1 MSSLLILSL
10 LNGLAYGLLLF
21 LLSSGLTLIFSM
33 MGVLNFAH
41 ASFYM
46 LGAYLA
52 FQISGVTGFW
62 AAIIV
67 APILVGVFGAAV
79 ERFGLRKVHDQGHV
93 AELLFTFGLA
103 FLIEEVVQLIWGR
116 SAVNFILPDVLREPL
131 FVLGGLGYPAYRL
144 LMMAVSVGCLA
155 AVLILLRTTR
165 VGLLVQAALGRP
177 RMVAL
182 LGYNVPRLFTE
193 VFAVG
198 SALAG
203 LAGAVG
209 GAVLVTE
216 PAMAREL
223 GPIVFVV
230 VVVGGLGSVVGA
242 FCASITIGL
251 VQTFAVGFDMP
262 IYAMLGFDGL
272 EGGRLSELWSLSL
285 SQVAPLL
292 PYLLLVLTLIF
303 RPRGIAGTRDL

>member
-46 LGAYLA
+46 LGAYLG
-52 FQISGVTGFW
+52 FQLSAVTGFW
-62 AAIIV
+62 VAIIIS
-67 APILVGVFGAAV
+67 PILVGLIGAAV
-79 ERFGLRKVHDQGHV
+79 ERFGLRKVHAQGHV
-93 AELLFTFGLA
+93 AELLLTFGLA
-103 FLIEEVVQLIWGR
+103 FLIEEVVQLVWGR
-116 SAVNFILPDVLREPL
+116 SAVNFVLPQILRDPM
-131 FVLGGLGYPAYRL
+131 FVLDGVAYPTYRIF
-144 LMMAVSVGCLA
+144 MMAVALGMLA
-155 AVLILLRTTR
+155 VVIVFLRTTR
-165 VGLLVQAALGRP
+165 VGLLVQAALGLP
-177 RMVAL
+177 RMVGM
-182 LGYNVPRLFTE
+182 LGYNVPRLFTQ

-203 LAGAVG
+203 LAGAIG

-230 VVVGGLGSVVGA
+230 VVVGGLGSVFGA
-242 FCASITIGL
+242 FVASLIIGM
-251 VQTFAVGFDMP
+251 VQTLAIGFDRP
-262 IYAMLGFDGL
+262 IYAMLGFGSPG
-272 EGGRLSELWSLSL
+272 EGGLAELWSVSL
-285 SQVAPLL
+285 AQIAPLL